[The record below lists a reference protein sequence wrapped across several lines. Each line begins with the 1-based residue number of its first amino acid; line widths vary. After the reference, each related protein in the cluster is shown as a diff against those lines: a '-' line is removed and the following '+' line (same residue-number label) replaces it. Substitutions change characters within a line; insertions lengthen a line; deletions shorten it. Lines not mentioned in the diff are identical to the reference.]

1 MISSFMTDYAAPIV
15 VAATLGAV
23 STFGID
29 HSERISSLES
39 NRETSFDVQ
48 RELVQKVDNL
58 TNLVIRIDS
67 KLEERERNEQ
77 RQYERSGAASWEVDP
92 LLQPEARHYLKA
104 ARTSG

>member
-77 RQYERSGAASWEVDP
+77 RQYEGSRETAWSADQV
-92 LLQPEARHYLKA
+92 LQPATRLYL
-104 ARTSG
+104 RTSS